1 MAMSVEQ
8 KVGLFFLAALI
19 LLAVMIEFVE
29 DWRPFEDQYAY
40 SARFNSSVGLKVGD
54 PVRIAGVDAGKVKKI
69 GIEKDSV
76 RVDFFVNRADSVRE
90 DTLAQIRQTNML
102 GGVFLGLDFG
112 SPESKILPPGGEVRT
127 EDPTNLGQLITNID
141 RNQDR
146 VLRPLGDMVVENR
159 GPLTETV
166 NRLERIVAKIDEG
179 EGTLGR
185 LVNNPALYDEM
196 TGMTARL
203 NNLLARLESSKGTL
217 AKLIDDPTLY
227 DNLNR
232 TMVNLADLSEQIR
245 SGQGTIGKLLVDD
258 RLYEEATL
266 TFANLGEISAK
277 VNQGEGSLGKM
288 LNDDALYENVS
299 FSMARIS
306 SIAEKIDNGQGTMGR
321 LVNEDDLYRDAKTTL
336 HKVEKSVDGISDTGP
351 LSALGVVLGTLF

>member
-1 MAMSVEQ
+1 MAISVEQ

-29 DWRPFEDQYAY
+29 DWRPFEDQYSYLAY
-40 SARFNSSVGLKVGD
+40 FKSSVGLKVGD
-54 PVRIAGVDAGKVKKI
+54 PVRLAGVNAGKVTKI
-69 GIEKDSV
+69 DIEESRV

-112 SPESKILPPGGEVRT
+112 SPGSTVLPPGGEVRT
-127 EDPTNLGQLITNID
+127 ENPTNLDQLITNID
-141 RNQDR
+141 RNQER
-146 VLRPLGDMVVENR
+146 VLGPLGDMVVESR
-159 GPLTETV
+159 EPLTETV
-166 NRLERIVAKIDEG
+166 SRLEQIVTKIDKG

-196 TGMTARL
+196 TSVSTRL
-203 NNLLARLESSKGTL
+203 NKLLARLESSEGTL
-217 AKLIDDPTLY
+217 GKLIDDPSLY
-227 DNLNR
+227 DNLNH
-232 TMVNLADLSEQIR
+232 TMINLAELSDQIK
-245 SGQGTIGKLLVDD
+245 SGEGTLGKLLVDD
-258 RLYEEATL
+258 RLYEGASL
-266 TFANLGEISAK
+266 TFASLGEITDK
-277 VNQGEGSLGKM
+277 VNQGKGSLGK
-288 LNDDALYENVS
+288 LLHDDVLYDNVRD
-299 FSMARIS
+299 SMARVN
-306 SIAEKIDNGQGTMGR
+306 SIAGKIDDGQGTLGR